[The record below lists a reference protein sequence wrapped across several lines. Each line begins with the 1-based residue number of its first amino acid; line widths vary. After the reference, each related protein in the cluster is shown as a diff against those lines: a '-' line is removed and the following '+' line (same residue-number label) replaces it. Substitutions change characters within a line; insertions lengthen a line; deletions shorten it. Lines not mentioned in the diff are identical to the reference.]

1 MTYSNYLNKIMQFFV
16 PTFPGKSYNS
26 AVMKGYVFNS
36 LLVAGGSA
44 LGLVAGKK
52 VGETTKETVF
62 SVLGLVTLY
71 VGIKMSL
78 HGNEVLPMV
87 FALVL
92 GTFAGSLLR
101 IEERLQN
108 ALSRPNEWSPLR
120 QEPGDCKSR
129 DSYLSGKYN
138 IEGFLVASTLF
149 CVGSMTIIGSL
160 KDGLSNDSTLIRTKS
175 VMDGFASFVIASRYG
190 PSVAFSA
197 VTVLVIQGALT
208 VFSDALS
215 FLATARMMNNIDG
228 VGGIIVL
235 AIDLNLLKLKTIKTI
250 DMLPGLALIVLYGL
264 LTG

>member
-1 MTYSNYLNKIMQFFV
+1 MTYSNYLNNIMQFFV
-16 PTFPGKSYNS
+16 PTFPGKSYNNP
-26 AVMKGYVFNS
+26 VMKGYVFNS

-71 VGIKMSL
+71 VGIRMSL
-78 HGNEVLPMV
+78 HGSEVLPMV

-92 GTFAGSLLR
+92 GTFAGSLMR
-101 IEERLQN
+101 IEERIHG
-108 ALSRPNEWSPLR
+108 ALNGLNT
-120 QEPGDCKSR
+120 
-129 DSYLSGKYN
+129 SYLSGEYN

-160 KDGLSNDSTLIRTKS
+160 KDGLSNDGTLIRTKS
-175 VMDGFASFVIASRYG
+175 VMDGFASFIIASRYG

-215 FLATARMMNNIDG
+215 FLATERMMNNIDG

-235 AIDLNLLKLKTIKTI
+235 AIGLNLLKLKTIKTI